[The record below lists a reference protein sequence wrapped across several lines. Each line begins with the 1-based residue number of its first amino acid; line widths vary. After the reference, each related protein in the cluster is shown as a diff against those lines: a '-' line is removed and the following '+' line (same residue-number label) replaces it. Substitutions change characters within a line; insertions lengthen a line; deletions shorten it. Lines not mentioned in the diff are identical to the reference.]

1 MHAKYFRFVFRWFEN
16 ISTFERYSLP
26 RNRDP
31 GQAGFLMSWH
41 IIDKLILGLF
51 NWLCEIPAFQVN
63 LPHDNDIVQ
72 APNESVSLRSSLSW
86 DVIKMQEGNMQI
98 CVCFRSG
105 VFKICS
111 CSIKVPS
118 SLIPT
123 LVLGGIQM
131 RDSIRC
137 SPFTY
142 KTEDYS
148 SCIHLTRT

>member
-1 MHAKYFRFVFRWFEN
+1 MVGKHFDLVK
-16 ISTFERYSLP
+16 RYPLP

-31 GQAGFLMSWH
+31 SQLGFLMSWR
-41 IIDKLILGLF
+41 IIDKLMVGLF
-51 NWLCEIPAFQVN
+51 NWLCEIPAFQVS
-63 LPHDNDIVQ
+63 LLHDNDIAQ
-72 APNESVSLRSSLSW
+72 TWDKSVSLGSSLLW
-86 DVIKMQEGNMQI
+86 DVIKMQESNMQI

-111 CSIKVPS
+111 CSIVVPS

-123 LVLGGIQM
+123 LVLAGIRI

-142 KTEDYS
+142 KTEECS